1 MLIARRNF
9 QFSLKGSRRAPS
21 LSSACFCLLFTGGAQ
36 QNFAVWRY
44 LLSTTATGARI
55 SRHENPLA
63 TLLHACEPSPR
74 SVLRPP
80 PVSAPFFAG
89 LPRIAALAS
98 ARRRHA
104 RVGHP
109 PNPAPTRGH
118 PWISET
124 LRAMSP

>member
-89 LPRIAALAS
+89 LPR
-98 ARRRHA
+98 ARPLPRRGA
-104 RVGHP
+104 GML
-109 PNPAPTRGH
+109 G
-118 PWISET
+118 
-124 LRAMSP
+124 